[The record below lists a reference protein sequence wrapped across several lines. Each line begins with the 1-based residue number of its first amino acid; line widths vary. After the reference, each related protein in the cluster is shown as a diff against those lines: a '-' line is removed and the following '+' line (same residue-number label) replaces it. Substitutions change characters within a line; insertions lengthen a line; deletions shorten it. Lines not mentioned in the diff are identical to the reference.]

1 MAKEGVL
8 RSGLFLVPNPHF
20 EILSNFITAAGI
32 SCIPRGKDLYE
43 ARKQYHRMP
52 GLNAHVAML
61 GLIENPQDTVRLL
74 DLIGELAVKSNFA
87 ISTVGLVSQEL
98 LGNEIATKFDIT
110 IPWSLSCVPV
120 VINSVKEQV
129 KKYQ

>member
-20 EILSNFITAAGI
+20 DILTNFVTAAGI
-32 SCIPRGKDLYE
+32 SCIPRGKDLNE
-43 ARKQYHRMP
+43 AMTHYHRMP

-61 GLIENPQDTVRLL
+61 GLIENPQDTAKLL
-74 DLIGELAVKSNFA
+74 SLIGELAVKRNFA
-87 ISTVGLVSQEL
+87 ISTIGLVSQEF
-98 LGNEIATKFDIT
+98 LGAEIANKFDIT

-120 VINSVKEQV
+120 VIKSVKEQV
-129 KKYQ
+129 KRYQ